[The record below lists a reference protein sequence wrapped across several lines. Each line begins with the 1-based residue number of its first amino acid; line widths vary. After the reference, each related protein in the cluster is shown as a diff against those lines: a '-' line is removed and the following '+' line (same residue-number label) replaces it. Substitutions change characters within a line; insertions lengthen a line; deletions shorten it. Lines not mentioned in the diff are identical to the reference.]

1 MQFASLELCFSELS
15 FSPGNFV
22 IILYRNNFYFYF
34 FGGGGGISSFF
45 KVIYLIGRCLKKFDA
60 QVNCL
65 LRAG

>member
-1 MQFASLELCFSELS
+1 MQFASLELCFSKLS
-15 FSPGNFV
+15 FSRGNFV
-22 IILYRNNFYFYF
+22 IILYRNNFYFF
-34 FGGGGGISSFF
+34 WGGGGISSFF